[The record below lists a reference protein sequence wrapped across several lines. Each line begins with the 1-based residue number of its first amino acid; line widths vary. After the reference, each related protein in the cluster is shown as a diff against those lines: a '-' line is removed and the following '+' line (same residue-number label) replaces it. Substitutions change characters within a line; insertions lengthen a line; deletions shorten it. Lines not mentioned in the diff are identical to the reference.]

1 MLVNRAMGRV
11 RQRTST
17 KRAPRRGL
25 TGWLRGLPP
34 QFLCKDVIPWEF
46 PLLFSQGY
54 DSAAFSA
61 AAWMAG
67 MMMGAVRRQLLHGL
81 PVEPA
86 PVLNGLQVEPAP
98 VLHGLQV
105 EPAPV

>member
-46 PLLFSQGY
+46 PLLFSQVY
-54 DSAAFSA
+54 DSEAFSA
-61 AAWMAG
+61 AALMAG
-67 MMMGAVRRQLLHGL
+67 MIMGAGPTATTIAR
-81 PVEPA
+81 A
-86 PVLNGLQVEPAP
+86 PSRARARIGAQNARFEHVLF
-98 VLHGLQV
+98 
-105 EPAPV
+105 